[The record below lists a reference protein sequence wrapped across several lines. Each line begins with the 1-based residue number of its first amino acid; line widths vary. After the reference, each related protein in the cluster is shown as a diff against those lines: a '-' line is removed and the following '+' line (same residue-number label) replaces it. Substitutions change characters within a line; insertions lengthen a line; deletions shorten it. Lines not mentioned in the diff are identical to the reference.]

1 MGGLLGICQ
10 LPSKLFQEGLLSD
23 EDWQFCKGVRTDSV
37 FLLQDTGK
45 VSCSASWQC
54 VPHPLPSTPIS
65 RFTRFKQSANRKSI

>member
-37 FLLQDTGK
+37 FLLQDTG
-45 VSCSASWQC
+45 
-54 VPHPLPSTPIS
+54 
-65 RFTRFKQSANRKSI
+65 